1 MASGPCTSAGATLVS
16 CSPFNRRTKTLAS
29 TGSYCRVRNGEGV
42 MKLGRFRHSRSTVA
56 SLQVKSSKG
65 FTLIEML
72 IVLAILVIAT
82 AIAVPM
88 LNNVMNTYRL
98 RAAVSSVTGAIQ
110 SSRYQAISSGY
121 AYQIVLSKAAGTF
134 QVQSDPNHVGTFS
147 NVGNAI
153 PLASSSIPVV
163 LGADTTLQFRPSGLV
178 AATVGNTTLTL
189 TYGVKTET
197 ITVSSYGN
205 VKVTP

>member
-1 MASGPCTSAGATLVS
+1 
-16 CSPFNRRTKTLAS
+16 
-29 TGSYCRVRNGEGV
+29 
-42 MKLGRFRHSRSTVA
+42 MKLGRFRHSRSIVA
-56 SLQVKSSKG
+56 GLQAKSSQG
-65 FTLIEML
+65 FTLIEL
-72 IVLAILVIAT
+72 VIVLVITVIMT

-88 LNNVMNTYRL
+88 LNNVMNNYRL

-110 SSRYQAISSGY
+110 SSRYQAISSGF
-121 AYQIVLSKAAGTF
+121 AYQIVLKKTAGTF

-178 AATVGNTTLTL
+178 AATVGNSTLTL
-189 TYGVKTET
+189 AYGGKTET

-205 VKVTP
+205 IKVTP

>member
-1 MASGPCTSAGATLVS
+1 
-16 CSPFNRRTKTLAS
+16 
-29 TGSYCRVRNGEGV
+29 

-110 SSRYQAISSGY
+110 SSRFQAISSGY

-178 AATVGNTTLTL
+178 AATVGNSTLTL